1 MTEEQV
7 NYFRTFGFIQFKDFL
22 DPEEV
27 EMLSEAFNEA
37 MLKGRN
43 GAPPP
48 KPNEPRQQINSSI
61 PPNISFF
68 DLNPD
73 VFYPLLVDERFVDV
87 FRNLLGDDFILP
99 ISEGLLHTAGSG
111 WHHDNVA
118 EPPYFT
124 MRAHIYLDYLGPED
138 GCLNVIPGSHFS
150 EFRESLVENLGRLG
164 VRPEDVPGRYAVV
177 NEPRDVIFLNHKTH
191 HAALS
196 DRPYRRCIHINAIK
210 AKNTESVSEQIEAL
224 KNNLQSQYPETRI
237 TAAAALKRIGTPEA
251 LTVLE
256 AYEKS
261 SLD

>member
-7 NYFRTFGFIQFKDFL
+7 NYFGTFGFIQFKDFL
-22 DPEEV
+22 EPEEV
-27 EMLSEAFNEA
+27 ETLSEAFDEA

-48 KPNEPRQQINSSI
+48 KPNEPRQQINNSI
-61 PPNISFF
+61 PPHISFF
-68 DLNPD
+68 DLNPE

-99 ISEGLLHTAGSG
+99 ISEGILHTAGSD

-124 MRAHIYLDYLGPED
+124 MRAHIYLDHLGPED

-150 EFRESLVENLGRLG
+150 EFREALAENIGGLG
-164 VRPEDVPGRYAVV
+164 VGAKDVPGRFALV
-177 NEPRDVIFLNHKTH
+177 NGPRDVIFLNHKTH
-191 HAALS
+191 HSALS

-210 AKNTESVSEQIEAL
+210 PRHTESVPEQIETL
-224 KNNLQSQYPETRI
+224 KNSLHAKYAETRI

-251 LTVLE
+251 LAALE
-256 AYEKS
+256 AHEES
-261 SLD
+261 PLD